1 MKQSAAIIGAGG
13 GLGAALMRRFAAEG
27 LHAAGFKRDPA
38 ALAKTLAAIQ
48 AAGGSASAEALDATQ
63 TAQMESALAQ
73 LEQRHGPLALLVFN
87 VAALAR
93 NSILEQPVPEFR
105 DMLERVAVSGY
116 GAIQA
121 ALRLML
127 PRKRGTILITG
138 ATASIKGSAGF
149 SAFAAAKHA
158 LRATALSAARE
169 FGPQGVHVA
178 HVVVDGL
185 IDGPLTDPTWLEGL
199 GEDGALSPDAIA
211 DMYWNL
217 HQQPR
222 NAWTFE
228 ADVRP
233 FRERW

>member
-1 MKQSAAIIGAGG
+1 MKQTAAIIGAGG
-13 GLGAALMRRFAAEG
+13 GLGAALMQRFAAEG
-27 LHAAGFKRDPA
+27 LHTVGFKREPA
-38 ALAKTLAAIQ
+38 SLAKIVATVAAS
-48 AAGGSASAEALDATQ
+48 GGSAAAEALDATQ
-63 TAQMESALAQ
+63 ATQVESALAQ
-73 LEQRHGPLALLVFN
+73 LEQRDGPLALMVFN

-93 NSILEQPVPEFR
+93 TPILDQPVHEFR

-121 ALRLML
+121 ALRLMV

-138 ATASIKGSAGF
+138 ATASVKGSAGF

-169 FGPQGVHVA
+169 FGPQGIHVA

-185 IDGPLTDPTWLEGL
+185 IDGPRTDPTWLEGL
-199 GEDGALSPDAIA
+199 GDDGALRPESIA
-211 DMYWNL
+211 DLFWAL
-217 HQQPR
+217 HKQPR

-233 FRERW
+233 FSERW

>member
-27 LHAAGFKRDPA
+27 LHTIGLKRDPA
-38 ALAKTLAAIQ
+38 TLAKVVAEIQ
-48 AAGGSASAEALDATQ
+48 AAGAMAGAEALDATQ
-63 TAQMESALAQ
+63 SAQVESMLAQ
-73 LEQRHGPLALLVFN
+73 IEQRHGPLALMVFN

-93 NSILEQPVPEFR
+93 NSILDQPVQEFR
-105 DMLERVAVSGY
+105 DMLERVAVAGY
-116 GAIQA
+116 ASIQA

-127 PRKRGTILITG
+127 VRKRGTILITG

-158 LRATALSAARE
+158 LRAIALSAARE
-169 FGPQGVHVA
+169 FGPQGIHVA

-185 IDGPLTDPTWLEGL
+185 IDGPRTDPTWLEGL
-199 GEDGALSPDAIA
+199 GEDGALNPDALA
-211 DMYWNL
+211 SLFWNL

-222 NAWTFE
+222 TAWTFE

>member
-105 DMLERVAVSGY
+105 DMLERIAVSGY
-116 GAIQA
+116 ATIQA

>member
-38 ALAKTLAAIQ
+38 ALGKTLAAIQ

-63 TAQMESALAQ
+63 TSQMESALAQ

>member
-116 GAIQA
+116 ATIQA